1 MLALYRALSVIG
13 GPLLRML
20 LWLRAQAGKED
31 PGRLPERMGVAQA
44 GRPAG
49 RLVWVHAA
57 SVGEALSALP
67 LIERFLALHSDLRM
81 LITTGTVSSAR
92 ILAGRL
98 PARAQHQFAPLD
110 RPPWVR
116 RFLDHWRPDMA
127 IWIES
132 ELWPNLL
139 METARRGVPM
149 ALVNAR
155 LSARSFRRWRL
166 APRGIATL
174 LGCFRVILARDETS
188 AGFFR
193 QLGAARTSCVG
204 DLKQTAA
211 PLTADAAELALLR
224 AAIGERPLWLAAS
237 THRGEEAAVMQ
248 AQQTLRTQFPTLLGM
263 IAPRHA
269 ERGAEIAKLLSAGG
283 LSVARRAEHQLPDSG
298 TDIYLADTMGEMG
311 LLYQLSPIAFV
322 GGSLARHGGQNPL
335 EPARLGCAILH
346 GPHIGN
352 FSDSYAALDA
362 AVAAAPV
369 ADAATLAAAVAAL
382 LSNPGLARAKGEA
395 AQASAAKD
403 GDCLLEEIIK
413 ILAPLLRETGP

>member
-13 GPLLRML
+13 GPLLRLL
-20 LWLRAQAGKED
+20 LWRRAQAGKED
-31 PGRLPERMGVAQA
+31 PNRLPERMGVAQA
-44 GRPAG
+44 ARPAG

-67 LIERFLALHSDLRM
+67 LIERLLALHPDLRA
-81 LITTGTVSSAR
+81 LVTTGTLSSAR

-98 PARAQHQFAPLD
+98 PARALHQFAPLD
-110 RPPWVR
+110 RPQWVR

-155 LSARSFRRWRL
+155 LSARSFHRWRL
-166 APRGIATL
+166 APRGMATL

-188 AGFFR
+188 AGFLR
-193 QLGAARTSCVG
+193 RLGAARTRCIG
-204 DLKQTAA
+204 DLKQTAE
-211 PLTADAAELALLR
+211 PLTADAAELAQLR

-248 AQQTLRTQFPTLLGM
+248 TQQFLRAQFPTLLGV

-269 ERGAEIAKLLSAGG
+269 ERGSEIAKLLSAGG
-283 LSVARRAEHQLPDSG
+283 LSVARRAEQQLPDSG

-311 LLYQLSPIAFV
+311 LWYQLAPIAFV

-352 FSDSYAALDA
+352 FAESYAALDA
-362 AVAAAPV
+362 AGAAQPV
-369 ADAATLAAAVAAL
+369 ADPATLAAAVAAL
-382 LSNPGLARAKGEA
+382 LSNPGLARARGEA
-395 AQASAAKD
+395 AKACAAKGGHSVLD
-403 GDCLLEEIIK
+403 EIIK
-413 ILAPLLRETGP
+413 TLEPLLAETGP